1 MGELTLTQ
9 LTLIGLI
16 FVWSGF
22 VRSGLGFGGSVL
34 SLPFFLLVVDDPL
47 LFLPPI
53 AIHLLIFSS
62 WITWKGYRQARVL
75 GGAASNIDW
84 PYLWQALKIMTI
96 PKLIGVIGLLTIS
109 PQIISSV
116 IFAIISVYAV
126 GYILDRRF
134 ESKNPWVER
143 ALLGLGGYVSGTSLT
158 GAPLIIS
165 VFANH
170 VAKHQLRYTLFVLW
184 FILVVIKM
192 ASFLI
197 VGVDLQLIHQLWLFP
212 CALLGHLMGE
222 RLHARLVAAETPTF
236 FRILGVVLL
245 ITALI
250 GLARAFSAW

>member
-1 MGELTLTQ
+1 MDALSPIQ

-62 WITWKGYRQARVL
+62 WITWRGYRQTKAT
-75 GGAASNIDW
+75 GEGSSNIDW
-84 PYLWQALKIMTI
+84 VYLWQALKVMAI

-126 GYILDRRF
+126 GYILNRRF

-143 ALLGLGGYVSGTSLT
+143 GLLALGGYVSGTSLT

-170 VAKHQLRYTLFVLW
+170 VAKHQLRDTLFVLW
-184 FILVVIKM
+184 FILVLIKM
-192 ASFLI
+192 ASFLV
-197 VGVDLQLIHQLWLFP
+197 VGVDLQLVHQLWMFP
-212 CALLGHLMGE
+212 CGLVGHLLGE
-222 RLHARLVAAETPTF
+222 KLHARVVAAETPTF
-236 FRILGVVLL
+236 FRLLGVALL
-245 ITALI
+245 ITALV
-250 GLARAFSAW
+250 GLGRAFSN

>member
-1 MGELTLTQ
+1 MDALSPIQ

-62 WITWKGYRQARVL
+62 WITWRGYRQTKAT
-75 GGAASNIDW
+75 GEGSSNIDW
-84 PYLWQALKIMTI
+84 VYLWQALKVMAI

-126 GYILDRRF
+126 GYILNRRF

-143 ALLGLGGYVSGTSLT
+143 GLLALGGYVSGTSLT

-170 VAKHQLRYTLFVLW
+170 VAKHQLRDTLFVLW
-184 FILVVIKM
+184 FILVLIKM
-192 ASFLI
+192 ASFLV
-197 VGVDLQLIHQLWLFP
+197 VGVDLQLVHQLWMFP
-212 CALLGHLMGE
+212 CGLVGHLLGE
-222 RLHARLVAAETPTF
+222 TLHARVVAAETPTF
-236 FRILGVVLL
+236 FRLLGVALL
-245 ITALI
+245 ITALV
-250 GLARAFSAW
+250 GLGRAFSN